1 MRQPQWLNFPLSR
14 YISLLAKYLKSLR
27 FQVYS
32 LALLL
37 FASTG
42 LQLLIPYTIRYF
54 TDITEA
60 DGALR
65 DLLIAAGSFIS
76 ISLLYQGISWV
87 QRYLAETIAWLMKGG
102 YHALRVE

>member
-27 FQVYS
+27 FQVCL

-37 FASTG
+37 FVSTG
-42 LQLLIPYTIRYF
+42 LQLLTPYIIRYHI
-54 TDITEA
+54 DITEA

-65 DLLIAAGSFIS
+65 DLRIAAGSFIR
-76 ISLLYQGISWV
+76 ISLFYQRLSMV
-87 QRYLAETIAWLMKGG
+87 QRYLAETIAWQMKGG